1 MTRAT
6 LDAIGLELELL
17 DGAEV
22 TRWDGGLLQFS
33 PPVEIG
39 LWYGDGQTLQRWRAG
54 AESAWPGVTFAAER
68 DEALCGAAARVI
80 EARIPAGEAAEGGFT
95 TPEGGLELRTQQAP
109 AKTAVVAAFVH
120 RGTPILLSWTVAADR
135 REALRAAEERFFAS
149 LSCA

>member
-1 MTRAT
+1 VTRAT

-22 TRWDGGLLQFS
+22 TRWDGGLLQFA

-39 LWYGDGQTLQRWRAG
+39 LWYGDGQTLERWRAG

-68 DEALCGAAARVI
+68 GLALCGAPARLL
-80 EARIPAGEAAEGGFT
+80 EAQIPAGEAAEGGFE
-95 TPEGGLELRTQQAP
+95 TPAGGLELRTEQAP

-120 RGTPILLSWTVAADR
+120 RDTPILLSWTVEAGR
-135 REALRAAEERFFAS
+135 REELRAAEERFFAS